1 MPKVS
6 IFEAIAKA
14 QRPFDFEVI
23 AERIVGEG
31 LADAPEAEALR
42 SRLRELDINVP
53 EGIRDYA
60 LRIITGEGAPIWE
73 EIYKAFMLVNSLVAL
88 ERIGV
93 DGASDAL
100 TVVGRALRE
109 RAKIDHR
116 YADERHRLY
125 GHGLPEW
132 WTR

>member
-1 MPKVS
+1 MPKID

-14 QRPFDFEVI
+14 QRPVDFEEI
-23 AERIVGEG
+23 AKRIVDEA
-31 LADAPEAEALR
+31 LVDAPAAAELR

-53 EGIRDYA
+53 ERIRDYA
-60 LRIITGEGAPIWE
+60 LRIITGEGSPIWE
-73 EIYKAFMLVNSLVAL
+73 EIYKAFMLTNSLVAL

-100 TVVGRALRE
+100 TTVGRALRE
-109 RAKIDHR
+109 QARIDHR